1 MNKPRRQ
8 TKREINW
15 LQFHGLIKRASQ
27 PIKKQGTIDKK
38 PQPIENPEQNKT
50 TA

>member
-1 MNKPRRQ
+1 MKKPRRQ

-27 PIKKQGTIDKK
+27 PIK
-38 PQPIENPEQNKT
+38 NK
-50 TA
+50 AHMLVSIAGRELR